1 MSSRLEQIQAL
12 IAEIEGVL
20 QQPIP
25 RLPWLREASRESRR
39 VLERVHAYLEAQ
51 ETEIKA
57 GISQKQGYESD
68 STTGAPSATKEP
80 ESQQATSDSFIQAV
94 GEEIKTLRGTL
105 IQPLM
110 ADIQALQQERDSLL
124 REIRQLEIQR
134 QQQYSLAQ
142 QSAYQQQ
149 IITEFLQN
157 IKNYLQET
165 LTQQVVQI
173 LANIEYQFLA
183 QEEFAPPSLTGKAE
197 TKPSA
202 EEQEYKPIW
211 DPEEAYG
218 QLRLTPLN
226 RQERLEQWRIL
237 QERVDEILK
246 NLDSTLAVG
255 FETLQRN
262 IQSYEESLSQ
272 GIEKIHSLGQ
282 QSELL
287 LTQLVSHLAQKL
299 GQEAAGLLQA
309 SISTRAKL
317 EPAAEVAK
325 SSETIIK
332 EKKIQSPTTGEKR
345 PAATSKTI
353 TKKELPPSEK
363 QPTAGK
369 LTAASKKS
377 DLTRQKGQEAPKT
390 EETPPAAAE
399 TKVSIDDTKTLELL
413 MNLPV
418 ISGESTAATETKQ
431 QETIPDLLDLLAEW
445 PEPPVPSAVT
455 TPAPTT
461 NTIAVE
467 KEDSIAEIHSNLFAT
482 EETEGLAS
490 DSKQPTSGF
499 DIFEKFEKTLFDG
512 FADPASIHIEEK
524 QTKPAEITPQS
535 IEEFL
540 FGEETTESPQI
551 TLENLFPETESEAP
565 SENSQEAAPEITPSP
580 NTGYSEIISIAE
592 TRAETD
598 AVLEDDWNS
607 DSYIPASPEEI
618 LLPIVEI
625 SEEQTDN
632 FSIDSDTLQQLTK
645 DLSALEGLKNMPL
658 QEQEKSSEVTT
669 KEPTKQSTSEEWDNI
684 TLFEWSE
691 EISSP
696 SASESRQPE
705 DNQPLEENSE
715 NSEIW
720 LDEFNLKTEEL
731 SSQPPAQLQPPPAA
745 VTTQNMTLDEAFASL
760 TEAIPL
766 ERESLEAEPTE
777 TWNPNPTFPVDLASA
792 SENNST
798 LDQLFASMNSET
810 TVSEAAKSEIES
822 ETAEIVV
829 DEFDISLTS
838 PEITSATAAADFDEL
853 LAELWAEDTTI
864 ETSLELETP
873 EEKKTSSQRKEG

>member
-1 MSSRLEQIQAL
+1 MSSHLEQIQTL
-12 IAEIEGVL
+12 IAEIDGVL

-25 RLPWLREASRESRR
+25 RLPWLRETSRESRR
-39 VLERVHAYLEAQ
+39 VLERIRAYLETQ
-51 ETEIKA
+51 QTEIKA
-57 GISQKQGYESD
+57 AISQKLPDEGD
-68 STTGAPSATKEP
+68 STTGALLATEEP
-80 ESQQATSDSFIQAV
+80 ESQRLTSDSLIQAV

-105 IQPLM
+105 IQPLLT
-110 ADIQALQQERDSLL
+110 DIQALQQERDSLL

-165 LTQQVVQI
+165 LTQQVVQT
-173 LANIEYQFLA
+173 LANIEYQFLT

-197 TKPSA
+197 TKPPV

-218 QLRLTPLN
+218 KLRLTPLN

-237 QERVDEILK
+237 QVRVDEILK

-325 SSETIIK
+325 PSETIIK
-332 EKKIQSPTTGEKR
+332 EKKIQSPTTAPPTGEKR
-345 PAATSKTI
+345 PAATSKTT
-353 TKKELPPSEK
+353 TKKELPSSEK

-369 LTAASKKS
+369 STTVSKKS
-377 DLTRQKGQEAPKT
+377 DLTIQKVQKEQEAAKI
-390 EETPPAAAE
+390 EETPSPVAE
-399 TKVSIDDTKTLELL
+399 TKASLDDNKALELL

-445 PEPPVPSAVT
+445 PEPQISSTVT
-455 TPAPTT
+455 APTPTT
-461 NTIAVE
+461 NTLAEE
-467 KEDSIAEIHSNLFAT
+467 KEDSLAELYTNLLAA
-482 EETEGLAS
+482 EETEGSAS
-490 DSKQPTSGF
+490 DSKPAAGSF

-524 QTKPAEITPQS
+524 QTKPVEITPQS

-551 TLENLFPETESEAP
+551 TLENLFPETESKAP
-565 SENSQEAAPEITPSP
+565 SETSQEAAPEITPSQ

-607 DSYIPASPEEI
+607 DSFIPASPEEV

-632 FSIDSDTLQQLTK
+632 FSIDNDTLQQLTK
-645 DLSALEGLKNMPL
+645 DLSALEGLKNMP
-658 QEQEKSSEVTT
+658 QQEEQEKSSEDT
-669 KEPTKQSTSEEWDNI
+669 TKQSTSEDWDNI

-696 SASESRQPE
+696 SASESRQSEAP
-705 DNQPLEENSE
+705 QSLENSE
-715 NSEIW
+715 TW
-720 LDEFNLKTEEL
+720 LDEFNLKTEEEL
-731 SSQPPAQLQPPPAA
+731 PSQPPAQLQSSPAA
-745 VTTQNMTLDEAFASL
+745 VTTPNMTLDEAFTSL

-766 ERESLEAEPTE
+766 ERESLEVEPTD
-777 TWNPNPTFPVDLASA
+777 TWNPTPTFPVDLTVT

-798 LDQLFASMNSET
+798 LDQLFASMNSEPT
-810 TVSEAAKSEIES
+810 ASEAAES
-822 ETAEIVV
+822 ESAEIVV
-829 DEFDISLTS
+829 DDFDISLNS
-838 PEITSATAAADFDEL
+838 AEINSATATDFDEL
-853 LAELWAEDTTI
+853 LAELWAETPTI
-864 ETSLELETP
+864 EISPESETP
-873 EEKKTSSQRKEG
+873 EKKTSS